1 MTQSPDTPNS
11 IPGRGLIR
19 VILADDHPLGRQG
32 LRYYLEDS
40 GRIEVVAETGDGEEA
55 IRLIT
60 DLRPDVGVLDMAMPR
75 ANGIEV
81 TRQVVERKLAT
92 RLLILSAYGDV
103 HLVRNALETGVT
115 GYLLKN
121 ASPDLIV
128 EAVEAVH
135 TGEIVLDKAFLSMLE
150 PGTSAVGTDFGPGVS
165 LSMRERQVLLR
176 ISNGGTDRA
185 IGQDLGISETTVANH
200 LARIFKK
207 LHVNSR
213 TQAAVKGIALGLIPI
228 RDSDSREPPYNS

>member
-1 MTQSPDTPNS
+1 MTQSPDTLDG
-11 IPGRGLIR
+11 IPGRDLIR

-60 DLRPDVGVLDMAMPR
+60 DLRPDVAVLDMAMPG

-81 TRQVVERKLAT
+81 TRQVMERRLAT

-103 HLVRNALETGVT
+103 RLVRNALEAGAT

-128 EAVEAVH
+128 ESVEAVH
-135 TGEIVLDKAFLSMLE
+135 TGEIVLDKAFLQILE
-150 PGTSAVGTDFGPGVS
+150 PKTSIVGEDFDPVVS

-176 ISNGGTDRA
+176 ISNGDTDKA
-185 IGQDLGISETTVANH
+185 IGRGLGISETTVANH

-228 RDSDSREPPYNS
+228 MPSDWAQ